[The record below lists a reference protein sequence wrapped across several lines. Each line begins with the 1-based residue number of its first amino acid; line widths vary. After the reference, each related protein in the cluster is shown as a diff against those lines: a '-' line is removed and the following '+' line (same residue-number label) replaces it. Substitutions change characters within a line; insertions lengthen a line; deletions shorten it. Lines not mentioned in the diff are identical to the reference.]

1 MKKEFKVI
9 SIEEGALGTIL
20 LGSSKMPLKKMNQV
34 LNEYGQQGWSVDF
47 QIIEQKRMLLFWKRE
62 SVIITLSREIQ

>member
-1 MKKEFKVI
+1 MRKEFKVI